1 MEGCKGGS
9 VLLLSLTCL
18 KTSWCIM
25 KEQPGLWSSLCSDIV
40 STTVVQSSVLVTLWC
55 RFSPFVLLSCTPLHR
70 ATPVTSGALAI
81 VDEVASHPEIGI
93 KADARTS
100 FAPAIRELDDFKT

>member
-9 VLLLSLTCL
+9 VLLFSLTCIEA
-18 KTSWCIM
+18 SWYIM
-25 KEQPGLWSSLCSDIV
+25 EEQPALWSSLCSDII

-55 RFSPFVLLSCTPLHR
+55 RFSPLVLLSCTLLLG
-70 ATPVTSGALAI
+70 ATPVTLGVLAI

-93 KADARTS
+93 KANVRTG
-100 FAPAIRELDDFKT
+100 FAPATRELDHFKT